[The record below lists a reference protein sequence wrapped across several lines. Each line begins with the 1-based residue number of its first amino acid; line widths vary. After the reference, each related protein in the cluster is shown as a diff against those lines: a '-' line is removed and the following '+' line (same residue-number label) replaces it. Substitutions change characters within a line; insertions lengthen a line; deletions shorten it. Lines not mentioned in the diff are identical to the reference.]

1 MSNSVGHV
9 AWLTVPEEDLL
20 LCVVSVQMNPLCS
33 TVKHPYPMGK
43 KVLLGLVTKCADCPE
58 SRRKEHLL

>member
-20 LCVVSVQMNPLCS
+20 LCVVCS
-33 TVKHPYPMGK
+33 DESS
-43 KVLLGLVTKCADCPE
+43 LLDSKASISHGQKSPSGT
-58 SRRKEHLL
+58 RY